1 MSQDATSTD
10 QPRPRLRSLA
20 IKGMLWLS
28 GQRIG
33 GRILD
38 QVFTIVM
45 VRLLA
50 PRDFGVLAMAVV
62 FTGVLGLF
70 THSGISGAI
79 VQRKDVDDQYLSTA
93 FWANVGIGVIL
104 MLVAMIA
111 SRFVG
116 LFMREPLAGTV
127 MVVLSTRLLF
137 DAAAS
142 TQAAWMSR
150 HMNYRALSLRP
161 LFATIVGGTLG
172 VILAFR
178 GFGVWSLVA
187 QQVGSSAAG
196 AAALYYA
203 GGFRPRLTF
212 SWQQFKDLWSFGGPL
227 FLSRLFGYAVRNTD
241 NLLVGRY
248 LGSMALGFYALAYS
262 VFLVPVVD
270 IGFPMTQVMFSTL
283 SRMQEDTDRLKRSFL
298 LATRYITM
306 IALPMMVGLSL
317 VAPLLVAIVF
327 GARWLPAGT
336 VMSVLALAGFL
347 QLMTALGPSALQAMG
362 RTDLH
367 MRWALLSVFLYLPAF
382 AIGLRWGILGVAT
395 GYLIA
400 TMVLTPIQWGFV
412 ARVIGVTVRD
422 LWTAVSPSVIG
433 SVAMTALVLPARLV
447 LIESA
452 VPKVVTLTVL
462 VLLGVAAYGGITWV
476 TQRQALI
483 KLFRMLYE
491 TRGERPVPRL
501 HKAEESIGRTV

>member
-1 MSQDATSTD
+1 MSGETRSAGPTK
-10 QPRPRLRSLA
+10 PRLRSLA

-33 GRILD
+33 GRLLD
-38 QVFTIVM
+38 QFFTIVM

-50 PRDFGVLAMAVV
+50 PRDFGLLAMAAV

-79 VQRKDVDDQYLSTA
+79 VQRRDIDDRYLSTA
-93 FWANVGIGVIL
+93 FWANIALGCIL
-104 MLVAMIA
+104 MIVAVIA
-111 SRFVG
+111 SRFIG
-116 LFMREPLAGTV
+116 LFMREPLAGPI
-127 MVVLSTRLLF
+127 MVALSTRLVF

-150 HMNYRALSLRP
+150 RMLYRALSLRP
-161 LFATIVGGTLG
+161 LFATIVGGTIG
-172 VILAFR
+172 MIMAFK
-178 GFGVWSLVA
+178 GFGVWSLVG
-187 QQVGSSAAG
+187 QQLGGSVAG
-196 AAALYYA
+196 AIALFYA

-212 SWQQFKDLWSFGGPL
+212 SWEQFKDLWSFGGPL

-241 NLLVGRY
+241 NLLIGRY

-283 SRMQEDTDRLKRSFL
+283 SRLQDDADRLKRSFL

-327 GARWLPAGT
+327 GATWLPAGM

-382 AIGLRWGILGVAT
+382 AIGLRWGVVGVAT
-395 GYLIA
+395 GYLVA

-422 LWTAVSPSVIG
+422 IWAAIFPSVVGCAVMTAV
-433 SVAMTALVLPARLV
+433 VLPARIA
-447 LIESA
+447 LIERA
-452 VPKVVTLTVL
+452 VPKSVTLTVL
-462 VLLGVAAYGGITWV
+462 VLLGVATYGGITWM

-483 KLFRMLYE
+483 KLLRMLHE
-491 TRGERPVPRL
+491 TRGAPASPRL
-501 HKAEESIGRTV
+501 RKAEEV